1 MKTDIKNYLLNRSG
15 PRTPRVSD
23 DESLLSAGI
32 IDSMAMIDFIC
43 YLEQNY
49 QIKIEEEEMV
59 PENFETINSI
69 VAYVSLKSAAR
80 T

>member
-1 MKTDIKNYLLNRSG
+1 MKTEIKNYLLNRGGS
-15 PRTPRVSD
+15 RTPRVSD

-49 QIKIEEEEMV
+49 QIKIEEDEMV
-59 PENFETINSI
+59 PENFETINAI
-69 VAYVSLKSAAR
+69 VAYVSVKSAAR